1 MKGYQ
6 YFLIYKGRQFLSKEI
21 KRQDYKIASTEE
33 EESLSKQ
40 WICMYPF
47 EIFFNIQDKGT
58 KNLLYHIRKQL
69 KTV

>member
-1 MKGYQ
+1 M
-6 YFLIYKGRQFLSKEI
+6 SKEI